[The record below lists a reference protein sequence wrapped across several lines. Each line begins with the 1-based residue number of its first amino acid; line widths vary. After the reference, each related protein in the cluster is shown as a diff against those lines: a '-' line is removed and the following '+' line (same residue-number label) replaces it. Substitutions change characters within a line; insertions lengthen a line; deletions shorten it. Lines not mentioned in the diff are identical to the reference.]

1 MVDPAPDHP
10 PGMSRFQLATAAV
23 MLVAGAIVYPF
34 LPETIP
40 QHWDAFGRVDRWAP
54 RSLGTVFFPVII
66 VLAMAGLF
74 WLLPRIDPFRKS
86 YLRFAKTYTLVV
98 DFVVAFMAFVYAVT
112 LYGAFHPDVQV
123 RVLVPFAVGLLF
135 AAIGNQMS
143 KMERNFF
150 MGIRTPWT
158 LASERVWKQT
168 HLFGARVFVA
178 AGLTTAL
185 SALLPPPYS
194 FFVLIV
200 ILTVATAA
208 VTVASYVIYTRLDKA
223 GELDRPMGASGG

>member
-1 MVDPAPDHP
+1 MSEPTIDHP

-23 MLVAGAIVYPF
+23 MLVAGAIVYPY
-34 LPETIP
+34 LPDTIP
-40 QHWDAFGRVDRWAP
+40 RHWDAFGRVDRWAQ
-54 RSLGTVFFPVII
+54 RSLWSVFFPVVI
-66 VLAMAGLF
+66 VLVMAGLF
-74 WLLPRIDPFRKS
+74 WVLPRIDPFKKS

-98 DFVVAFMAFVYAVT
+98 DLVVAFMAFIYAVT

-123 RVLVPFAVGLLF
+123 RFLVPFAVGLLF

-158 LASERVWKQT
+158 LASEKVWKET

-194 FFVLIV
+194 FYVLIAV
-200 ILTVATAA
+200 LTAATAA
-208 VTVASYVIYTRLDKA
+208 VTVASYVIYSRLEKA
-223 GELDRPMGASGG
+223 GELNGPMRPPGD